1 MTPAIQIRQVHKRF
15 GAVQALA
22 GIDLEVA
29 PGEFFGLL
37 GPNGAGKTTLI
48 NILAGLARAD
58 SGSVRVMGHDVIAD
72 YRESRRALG
81 VVPQELVFDPFF
93 SVRETLRFQSGY
105 FGLRRNDAWID
116 EVMHHLD
123 LTGKADVNMRSL
135 SGGMKRRVL
144 VAQAL
149 VHKPPVIVLDEPTAG
164 VDVELRQGLWE
175 FVRGLNRDG
184 HTIVLTT
191 HYLEE
196 AEALC
201 ARIAMLKQGRI
212 VALDTTKNLV
222 NRLDSL
228 YLKLRIVGAALPA
241 ALAARVRDSHDPV
254 HTLRLRSYAEV
265 EGVLAQVRE
274 AGAQIEELEL
284 LQPDLEDVFV
294 QIMNREER
302 GEMREAAPP
311 PSSRLAAPGS
321 RKR

>member
-1 MTPAIQIRQVHKRF
+1 MTPAIQVLQVHKHF
-15 GAVQALA
+15 GAVHALG
-22 GIDLEVA
+22 GIDLTVA

-48 NILAGLARAD
+48 NILAGLTRAD
-58 SGSVRVMGHDVIAD
+58 SGSVRIMGHDVVD
-72 YRESRRALG
+72 NYRKSRRALG

-93 SVRETLRFQSGY
+93 SVRETLRIQSGY
-105 FGLRRNDAWID
+105 FGLKHNDAWID
-116 EVMHHLD
+116 EIMQHLD
-123 LTGKADVNMRSL
+123 LCGKADANMRSL

-201 ARIAMLKQGRI
+201 ARIAMLNQGRI
-212 VALDTTKNLV
+212 VALDTTSNLL
-222 NRLDSL
+222 NRMDSL
-228 YLKLRIVGAALPA
+228 ELRLHLAGAPLPA
-241 ALAARVRDSHDPV
+241 ALAALLRDTHGAV
-254 HTLRLRSYAEV
+254 HTLRLHSYAQL
-265 EGVLAQVRE
+265 EGVLAQLRE
-274 AGAQIEELEL
+274 AGVRIEQMELQ
-284 LQPDLEDVFV
+284 QPDLQDVFV
-294 QIMNREER
+294 QIMKDSR
-302 GEMREAAPP
+302 G
-311 PSSRLAAPGS
+311 
-321 RKR
+321 

>member
-1 MTPAIQIRQVHKRF
+1 
-15 GAVQALA
+15 VQALC

-48 NILAGLARAD
+48 NILAGLTRAD
-58 SGSVRVMGHDVIAD
+58 SGSVRVLGHDVVTQ
-72 YRESRRALG
+72 YRDSRRALG

-93 SVRETLRFQSGY
+93 SVRETLRIQSGY
-105 FGLRRNDAWID
+105 FGLKHNDAWID
-116 EVMHHLD
+116 EIMHHLD
-123 LTGKADVNMRSL
+123 LTGKAEANMRSL

-201 ARIAMLKQGRI
+201 ARIAMLKQGRV
-212 VALDTTKNLV
+212 VALDTTSKLI
-222 NRLDSL
+222 NRRDSL
-228 YLKLRIVGAALPA
+228 HLRLRLAGAALPA
-241 ALAARVRDSHDPV
+241 ALAARVRDSRDAV

-284 LQPDLEDVFV
+284 LHPDLEDVFV
-294 QIMNREER
+294 QIMQ
-302 GEMREAAPP
+302 EAK
-311 PSSRLAAPGS
+311 G
-321 RKR
+321 

>member
-1 MTPAIQIRQVHKRF
+1 MTPAIEIRQVHKRY
-15 GAVQALA
+15 GAVEALA

-48 NILAGLARAD
+48 NVLAGLTRAD
-58 SGSVRVMGHDVIAD
+58 SGSVRVMGYDVVTQ
-72 YRESRRALG
+72 YRDSRRALG

-93 SVRETLRFQSGY
+93 SVRETLRIQSGY
-105 FGLRRNDAWID
+105 FGLKHNDAWID

-123 LTGKADVNMRSL
+123 LTGKAQANMRSL

-164 VDVELRQGLWE
+164 VDVELRQELWE

-196 AEALC
+196 AEAMC

-212 VALDTTKNLV
+212 VALDTTSNLV
-222 NRLDSL
+222 NRRGGLS
-228 YLKLRIVGAALPA
+228 LKLRITGAALPA
-241 ALAARVRDSHDPV
+241 ALTALVRDSRDAV
-254 HTLRLRSYAEV
+254 HTLRLRSFAEV

-274 AGAQIEELEL
+274 AGAKIEELEL
-284 LQPDLEDVFV
+284 VRPDLEDVFV
-294 QIMNREER
+294 QIMQR
-302 GEMREAAPP
+302 A
-311 PSSRLAAPGS
+311 
-321 RKR
+321 